1 MKASRLYPI
10 VLLVLLLGGL
20 LPGCATNYA
29 EGQFLESQN
38 RWEEAAIAY
47 HLAVIDDP
55 DEEEYREALARA
67 RKVVARENL
76 ERYREYLAQKA
87 FRKAYQR
94 LQDASRQDPG
104 LQEVQDEL
112 RKWQRVLLAGQI
124 ELDIRA
130 VRADISLAD
139 QIALTIRLNS
149 PNLGEVVEG
158 EIDLG
163 SGIFLVEDL
172 LYDRPLSLQTYYTI
186 NAIGVSLVHNR
197 SDARQFTRR
206 DFQRFIDFR
215 TPTVESL
222 AGELSV
228 RGTRP
233 LTPVAA
239 QRDRIDDRGIGGE
252 AVAGQAGLRY
262 SLQLQ
267 GNTIRVRTSGV
278 APVFTPRLLYLNNAS
293 NRLFIDFGRYVVRQ
307 ETRTGDWR
315 LSRLPI
321 TADDHYAQVSKVIA
335 LRPYFFY
342 REGVYTY
349 VHDPPR

>member
-1 MKASRLYPI
+1 MLL
-10 VLLVLLLGGL
+10 LLVLALGGL

-29 EGQFLESQN
+29 EGQYLESQN
-38 RWEEAAIAY
+38 RWEEAAISY

-55 DEEEYREALARA
+55 EDEEYREALARA
-67 RKVVARENL
+67 QKVVARENM

-87 FRKAYQR
+87 FKKAYQR
-94 LQDASRQDPG
+94 LEDAARQDPS
-104 LQEVQDEL
+104 LQEAKDEL
-112 RKWQRVLLAGQI
+112 NKWQRVLLAGQI
-124 ELDIRA
+124 ELDIRD

-149 PNLGEVVEG
+149 PNLGETVAG
-158 EIDLG
+158 EIDLS

-172 LYDRPLSLQTYYTI
+172 LYDRPLSLQAYYTI
-186 NAIGVSLVHNR
+186 NAIGVSLVRNR
-197 SDARQFTRR
+197 TDTRQFTSR

-222 AGELSV
+222 SGELSL
-228 RGTRP
+228 RATRQP
-233 LTPVAA
+233 TPVAT

-252 AVAGQAGLRY
+252 AVASQSGLRY

-267 GNTIRVRTSGV
+267 GNTIRVQTSGTP
-278 APVFTPRLLYLNNAS
+278 PVFTPRLLYLNNET

-307 ETRTGDWR
+307 ETRSGAWR

-321 TADDHYAQVSKVIA
+321 AGNDHYAMVSKVIA

-349 VHDPPR
+349 VYSLPR

>member
-1 MKASRLYPI
+1 MKASSLYPI
-10 VLLVLLLGGL
+10 ALLVLLLGGL

-29 EGQFLESQN
+29 EGQFLESRN

-55 DEEEYREALARA
+55 DDAEYREALARA
-67 RKVVARENL
+67 RKVVARENM
-76 ERYREYLAQKA
+76 ERYRAYLAQKA
-87 FRKAYQR
+87 FRKAYLR
-94 LQDASRQDPG
+94 LEDAARQDPT
-104 LQEVQDEL
+104 LPDAQEEL
-112 RKWQRVLLAGQI
+112 KKWQRVLLAGQV

-158 EIDLG
+158 EIDLS

-172 LYDRPLSLQTYYTI
+172 LYDRPLGLQTYYTI
-186 NAIGVSLVHNR
+186 NAIGVSLVRNR
-197 SDARQFTRR
+197 SATRQFTSR

-222 AGELSV
+222 SGELAL
-228 RGTRP
+228 RGTRQP
-233 LTPVAA
+233 TPVEIH
-239 QRDRIDDRGIGGE
+239 RTRIDDRGIGGE
-252 AVAGQAGLRY
+252 DVTSQAGLRY

-267 GNTIRVRTSGV
+267 GNTIQVRTDGP
-278 APVFTPRLLYLNNAS
+278 APVFTPRLLYLNNEA
-293 NRLFIDFGRYVVRQ
+293 NRVFIDFGRYVVQQ
-307 ETRTGDWR
+307 ESRDRTWR

-321 TADDHYAQVSKVIA
+321 AERDHYALVSKVIA

-342 REGVYTY
+342 REGVYRY
-349 VHDPPR
+349 VYNEPR